1 MRRAARVDENQS
13 DIVKALRKAG
23 YSVAITSGLG
33 EGFPDLLVGARGK
46 NYLLEIKDGSKP
58 PSAQKLTADQVKW
71 HRIWSGHVAVIDS
84 VESALK
90 EIGI

>member
-58 PSAQKLTADQVKW
+58 PSAQKLTADQVEW
-71 HRIWSGHVAVIDS
+71 HRNWRGHVAVIDS